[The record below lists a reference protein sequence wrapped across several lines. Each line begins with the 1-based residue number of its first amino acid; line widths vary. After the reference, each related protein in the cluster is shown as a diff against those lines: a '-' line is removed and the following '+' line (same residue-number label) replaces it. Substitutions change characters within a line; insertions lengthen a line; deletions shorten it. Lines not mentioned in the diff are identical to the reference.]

1 MTNMLTLTLTDN
13 APITLNKELKQR
25 IINAVDTYIEENW
38 NTVISFSENVTDDA
52 VPQHLL
58 EVNIEL

>member
-1 MTNMLTLTLTDN
+1 MLTLTLTND
-13 APITLNKELKQR
+13 APIALNKELKQR